1 LVTKLSKKLEDKAI
15 EKGRLEGEVRRAK
28 MQISDRMLML
38 EESEAEAAKLLAE
51 ESSLKV
57 VMEAKRSLLASTKDS
72 ETLRAV
78 LESDE
83 VTCSELA
90 FSQQTIERGVCLLRK
105 IVSQCKDIILGAE
118 SRLVESTQR
127 YGLLELRVSSMGSI
141 LGSKVEQLRRMTE
154 GGRQALFL
162 RPVSNNPETHISTV
176 HTFNTCPVCGF
187 WYICYNFVPLGC
199 GHKYYQFCLS
209 EYAKK

>member
-15 EKGRLEGEVRRAK
+15 EKGRLEGGVRRAK

-38 EESEAEAAKLLAE
+38 EESEAEAQ
-51 ESSLKV
+51 
-57 VMEAKRSLLASTKDS
+57 RSLLASTKDS